1 MEARPAGLGTRA
13 TCKAGTVDQHAW
25 DERYGTSDL
34 VWSATPNQFL
44 EAEAADLEPGR
55 ALDVACGEGRNAL
68 WLASRGW
75 QVTAVD
81 FSAEG
86 IATGSRRA
94 EEIGVAVDWVVAD
107 VVEWEPEPGAF
118 DLVAIAY
125 LQLPGEPLRT
135 VLGHAARA
143 LAPRGTLIAIGHD
156 RSNITDG
163 YGGPRDPDVLWTVE
177 EIVQG
182 IGAGDVDI
190 IGEKAEVVDRRVATD
205 DGERIALDTLVRVA
219 RP

>member
-1 MEARPAGLGTRA
+1 MDR
-13 TCKAGTVDQHAW
+13 HAW

-44 EAEAADLEPGR
+44 EAEVTGLASGR

-68 WLASRGW
+68 WLATKGW
-75 QVTAVD
+75 KVTAVD

-86 IATGSRRA
+86 IATGRRRA
-94 EEIGVAVDWVVAD
+94 EEIGVSVDWVVAD

-125 LQLPGEPLRT
+125 LQLPEEPLRT

-143 LAPRGTLIAIGHD
+143 LARRGTLIAVGHD
-156 RSNITDG
+156 RSNLIDG
-163 YGGPRDPDVLWTVE
+163 YGGPQYPDVLWTVE
-177 EIVQG
+177 EIEQG
-182 IGAGDVDI
+182 IGAGGVDVSV
-190 IGEKAEVVDRRVATD
+190 EKAEVVDRRVTTD
-205 DGERIALDTLVRVA
+205 DGERVALDTLVRVSRSA
-219 RP
+219 